1 MYDLVT
7 SVMCLVIGFLAGF
20 VGSLLGIGGGSLT
33 TPTLILYGVEAHKAV
48 AASLVAILGTSLG
61 GISHLYKRGLVR
73 VKTAFILESASI
85 TGAFTGATL
94 AIRLPSS
101 IVAIVVASAL
111 VLSAILF
118 TIIPVEKERRTKLG
132 LKKSYVIAWA
142 VSLAAGFLSA
152 TAGIGGGVIKT
163 PVLTLILGLSVK
175 SAVSTSKLMVG
186 ITAGTGAITYGIS
199 GHIDPYIA
207 IPLVIGTYTGAW
219 TGARVLT
226 RIKARKV
233 RIIAI
238 LMYILLATSILLRTL
253 TT

>member
-1 MYDLVT
+1 MYNLVT

-33 TPTLILYGVEAHKAV
+33 TPTLILYGVEAHRAV

-61 GISHLYKRGLVR
+61 GIFHLYKRGLVR

-85 TGAFTGATL
+85 TGAFIGASL
-94 AIRLPSS
+94 AIRLPSN
-101 IVAIVVASAL
+101 IVALIVASAL
-111 VLSAILF
+111 ILSAILF
-118 TIIPVEKERRTKLG
+118 VIIPVEKERKSKLG
-132 LKKSYVIAWA
+132 LRKPYIVAWVI
-142 VSLAAGFLSA
+142 SLAAGFLSA
-152 TAGIGGGVIKT
+152 TAGIGGGIVKT

-207 IPLVIGTYTGAW
+207 VPLVIGTYTGAW
-219 TGARVLT
+219 VGARVLT
-226 RIKARKV
+226 RIKAKNV
-233 RIIAI
+233 RVIAVLTYVIFATSLLIRAI
-238 LMYILLATSILLRTL
+238 L
-253 TT
+253 